1 MTNVSIKQVAKLAG
15 VSIATVSRCLNSPEK
30 VTARTRSKVERAI
43 SKTGYTPNE
52 IARNFRRG
60 RSNMIMVVLPS
71 IGDPFFTEVMM
82 GIREAAKLSGF
93 SLLINE
99 TAGNTITADEIGAM
113 VVSKQAEGIILLAS
127 LSPFGTEVVSTSSRQ
142 ALPIVIGCETVSPEL
157 AQFPAVRID
166 NAAAAADAANY
177 LIQHGHRCIGM
188 VSGHV
193 SSLLTRDREAGYR
206 SAMADAGLPIEDGWI
221 VYGRLTVDGA
231 CEATRALL
239 GHATPPT
246 AIFCAND
253 LMAMGC
259 MHEIR
264 RAGLSIPKDISVI
277 GFDDIVLASVLD
289 PPLTTIRQ
297 PAREIG
303 RRVMDRLCREIEH
316 GRHGDGH
323 PEIVPHELVVRSSV
337 AAAPVRGRRGAR
349 GSA

>member
-1 MTNVSIKQVAKLAG
+1 MTDVSIKQVAKLAG
-15 VSIATVSRCLNSPEK
+15 VSIATVSRCLNSPDK
-30 VTARTRSKVERAI
+30 VTAKTRSKVERAI

-71 IGDPFFTEVMM
+71 IGDPFFTEVML
-82 GIREAAKLSGF
+82 GIREAAKRTGY
-93 SLLINE
+93 SLLIDE
-99 TAGNTITADEIGAM
+99 TSGNTITADEIGAM

-127 LSPFGTEVVSTSSRQ
+127 LSPFGTEVVSTTSRQ
-142 ALPIVIGCETVSPEL
+142 ALPIAIGCETMSPEL

-166 NAAAAADAANY
+166 NAAAAADATNY
-177 LIQHGHRCIGM
+177 LIQHGHRRIAM
-188 VSGHV
+188 ISGQR

-206 SAMADAGLPIEDGWI
+206 GAMAQAGLSIEDDWI
-221 VYGRLTVDGA
+221 VYGRLTIDGA

-239 GHATPPT
+239 GHTAPPT

-253 LMAMGC
+253 LMAVGC

-264 RAGLSIPKDISVI
+264 RAGLDIPKDVSVV
-277 GFDDIVLASVLD
+277 GFDDIALASVLD

-303 RRVMDRLCREIEH
+303 RRVMYRLCREIEH
-316 GRHGDGH
+316 GRDGDGQL
-323 PEIVPHELVVRSSV
+323 EIVPHELVVRSSV
-337 AAAPVRGRRGAR
+337 AAPVGTPSRN
-349 GSA
+349 

>member
-1 MTNVSIKQVAKLAG
+1 VSDVSIKQVARLAG
-15 VSIATVSRCLNSPEK
+15 VSIATVSRCLNNPEK
-30 VTARTRSKVERAI
+30 VTAKTRAKVERAI

-71 IGDPFFTEVMM
+71 IGDPFFTKVML
-82 GIREAAKLSGF
+82 GIREAASRTGY
-93 SLLINE
+93 SLLIDE

-127 LSPFGTEVVSTSSRQ
+127 LSPFGTEVVSTTSRR
-142 ALPIVIGCETVSPEL
+142 ALPIVIGCETMSPEL

-166 NAAAAADAANY
+166 NSAAAADATNY
-177 LIQHGHRCIGM
+177 LIQYGHRRIAM
-188 VSGHV
+188 ISGQK
-193 SSLLTRDREAGYR
+193 SSFLTRDREAGYR
-206 SAMADAGLPIEDGWI
+206 GAMAHAGLAIEDGWI
-221 VYGRLTVDGA
+221 VYGRLTIDGA

-239 GHATPPT
+239 GHAAPPT

-253 LMAMGC
+253 LMAVGC

-264 RAGLSIPKDISVI
+264 SAGLDVPQHVSVI
-277 GFDDIVLASVLD
+277 GFDDIALASVLD

-297 PAREIG
+297 PAQEIG
-303 RRVMDRLCREIEH
+303 RRVMYRLCREIEH

-323 PEIVPHELVVRSSV
+323 PEIVPHELVVRASV
-337 AAAPVRGRRGAR
+337 AAPVRGGRGSR